1 VIGTAVAEL
10 TPRLPIWVDPN
21 GIPARVAPLEVDD
34 VDVGVDD
41 VGLDDAAMLLEPDP
55 HIPDSPDVASIP
67 EVMDIPD
74 VADVDVPEEVDVL
87 PGIAALAGIVVP
99 AAIPPP
105 SYVVGDPNVPNGEVP
120 TVEHAAPLLVF
131 GTVIV
136 PVMPLGTVLPAGAA
150 TSGNPFGPIDS
161 VGPTPSEDVTP
172 SEGIAVAIPAWA
184 NAGPLANKS
193 QAATTISNGLME
205 NSPSNFRRIAQ
216 RLAGTAAAEPAEA
229 MTLFFIATAHKG

>member
-1 VIGTAVAEL
+1 ML
-10 TPRLPIWVDPN
+10 TFGV
-21 GIPARVAPLEVDD
+21 GDD
-34 VDVGVDD
+34 VD
-41 VGLDDAAMLLEPDP
+41 VGLDDAAMLLEPAP

-67 EVMDIPD
+67 EVMDTPD
-74 VADVDVPEEVDVL
+74 VADTPDDVDIPEEVDVL
-87 PGIAALAGIVVP
+87 PGIAALAGIAVP

-120 TVEHAAPLLVF
+120 TVEHAAPLLAF
-131 GTVIV
+131 GTAIV
-136 PVMPLGTVLPAGAA
+136 PVSPLGTVLPAGAA

-161 VGPTPSEDVTP
+161 VGPAPSEEVAP

-184 NAGPLANKS
+184 NAGPLVNKG

-216 RLAGTAAAEPAEA
+216 RLASTAAVEPAEA